1 MKPKFLYLFVATT
14 SLFSLL
20 GLSVSNL
27 SNPLEMKAKHRVII
41 QVSTK
46 DTAEWSGLVNNLTNL
61 KNGWGDN
68 VEIEV
73 VAHGPGI
80 DLIRKS
86 KTNKEKAIAD
96 FKNQGIVF
104 VGCENTMKRKN
115 IPMSDIIESAGT
127 VPMGIGEVIM
137 KQEKGWSYIK
147 AGF

>member
-1 MKPKFLYLFVATT
+1 MQSKFIYAFASITT
-14 SLFSLL
+14 VLSIF
-20 GLSVSNL
+20 GLTVGNMD
-27 SNPLEMKAKHRVII
+27 NPLAKKSKHKVVI

-46 DTAEWSGLVNNLTNL
+46 DTAEWSGLINNISNL
-61 KNGWGDN
+61 KTGWGND

-86 KTNKEKAIAD
+86 KTNKEAAISG
-96 FKNQGIVF
+96 FKEQGVVF
-104 VGCENTMKRKN
+104 LGCENTMKRKN
-115 IPMSDIIESAGT
+115 IPASDIIAAAGT